1 MADIMAANAAS
12 ASAIA
17 ADIMAVL
24 VINITAV
31 ITHGHRIIIH
41 VTTGKTATAAAD
53 IISPTI
59 AIIIGHVIISA
70 TIIGT
75 IAAII
80 AAIADVTN
88 ADQG

>member
-1 MADIMAANAAS
+1 M
-12 ASAIA
+12 A
-17 ADIMAVL
+17 ADIMAIL
-24 VINITAV
+24 VIDITVA
-31 ITHGHRIIIH
+31 ITGARRMIIRAI
-41 VTTGKTATAAAD
+41 TGKIVTGMAD

-59 AIIIGHVIISA
+59 AIITGHVIISA